1 MAAVPENSY
10 FNRPFHNTTTPNR
23 KSTSS
28 FYSSR
33 SVRVSKEG
41 HHSNESAYSSE
52 PKFDIIMSL
61 LSEQKQSLAQ
71 HQEQNDSVLNIIHQL
86 VSNVSSLKE
95 DIDDLKIQLNQVKT
109 AATSVGSAK
118 KKVQIPRN
126 VSVSFFL
133 F

>member
-1 MAAVPENSY
+1 M
-10 FNRPFHNTTTPNR
+10 NRLIQANL
-23 KSTSS
+23 
-28 FYSSR
+28 
-33 SVRVSKEG
+33 
-41 HHSNESAYSSE
+41 
-52 PKFDIIMSL
+52 MSL
-61 LSEQKQSLAQ
+61 LSEQKQSLAH
-71 HQEQNDSVLNIIHQL
+71 HQEQHDSVLNIIHQL

-95 DIDDLKIQLNQVKT
+95 DIDDLKTQLNQVKT